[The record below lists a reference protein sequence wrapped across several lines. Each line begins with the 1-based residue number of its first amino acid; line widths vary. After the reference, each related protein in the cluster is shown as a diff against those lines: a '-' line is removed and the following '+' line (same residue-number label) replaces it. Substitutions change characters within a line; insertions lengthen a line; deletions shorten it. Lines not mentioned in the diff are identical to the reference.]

1 MAIGEYFFKNT
12 VTTETTIEETT
23 DLYIVGQLEGET
35 MSQVDVSVQIQTNF
49 VLNCTVRNAMN
60 VEPSISWFLGLDELN
75 DDDPG
80 LASTEV
86 RVL

>member
-1 MAIGEYFFKNT
+1 
-12 VTTETTIEETT
+12 
-23 DLYIVGQLEGET
+23 

-86 RVL
+86 